1 MNIGNYEEIWQAGY
15 LYINQQKVSRSLC
28 VRTKR
33 SLKLVISN
41 FHQRQ
46 RAKDDYNDAFFPDE
60 IVRSRKKRFVDGFV
74 QNYFYTLKLENICD
88 I

>member
-1 MNIGNYEEIWQAGY
+1 MECIELVEILGKLIPLWGLVTTKKSDKLGN

-33 SLKLVISN
+33 SPKLVISN

-60 IVRSRKKRFVDGFV
+60 IVRSRKETF
-74 QNYFYTLKLENICD
+74 C
-88 I
+88 